1 MKRTIALAAASLFAP
16 AVFVAPAFAGGADI
30 SAQADV
36 DAGTTAS
43 TSAQKD
49 IASAI
54 SALQSS
60 TAASMIR
67 SMSKVSTIHVVSLS
81 KEETATTDIEPV
93 IEQNQDK
100 IQDLR
105 AAIASNQAVMSKLKA
120 KQVEVANVIAAR
132 TNADGTLTV
141 YTR

>member
-1 MKRTIALAAASLFAP
+1 
-16 AVFVAPAFAGGADI
+16 
-30 SAQADV
+30 
-36 DAGTTAS
+36 
-43 TSAQKD
+43 
-49 IASAI
+49 
-54 SALQSS
+54 
-60 TAASMIR
+60 MIR